1 MMLTTALVDRLTL
14 DDFLALDLQD
24 DHIYELEQGRLRA
37 MPTESDL
44 NLQIASLMFAQLLQ
58 LGIPP
63 ARLRIGTEIVVQS
76 DQATVRRPDLV
87 VLSEGLTLALAES
100 GSSTVMPE
108 FPAPELVVE
117 VVSPGKENADRDYR
131 YKRSEYAV
139 CGIREYWIVDPGR
152 GVVSVLEWVDGFYEV
167 VEFVGGDRVVSP
179 QFGDLGIT
187 VSELLAP
194 A

>member
-24 DHIYELEQGRLRA
+24 DRIYELEQGRLRA

-87 VLSEGLTLALAES
+87 VLSEGLALALAES

-187 VSELLAP
+187 VSELLAL

>member
-24 DHIYELEQGRLRA
+24 DRIYELEQGQLRS

-187 VSELLAP
+187 VSELLAL

>member
-24 DHIYELEQGRLRA
+24 DRIYELEQGQLRS

-87 VLSEGLTLALAES
+87 VLSEGLALALAES

-108 FPAPELVVE
+108 FPTPELVVE

-187 VSELLAP
+187 VSELLAL

>member
-1 MMLTTALVDRLTL
+1 MLTTALVDRLTL

-24 DHIYELEQGRLRA
+24 DRIYELEQGQLRS

-87 VLSEGLTLALAES
+87 VLSEGLALALAES

-187 VSELLAP
+187 VSELLAL

>member
-187 VSELLAP
+187 VSELLAL

>member
-24 DHIYELEQGRLRA
+24 DRIYELEQGQLRS

-44 NLQIASLMFAQLLQ
+44 NLQIASLLFAQLLQ

-87 VLSEGLTLALAES
+87 VLSEGLALALAES

-187 VSELLAP
+187 VSELLAL

>member
-24 DHIYELEQGRLRA
+24 DRIYELEQGRLRA

-87 VLSEGLTLALAES
+87 VLSEGLALALAES

-167 VEFVGGDRVVSP
+167 VEFGGGDRVVSP

>member
-24 DHIYELEQGRLRA
+24 DRIYELEQGQLRS

-87 VLSEGLTLALAES
+87 VLSEGLALALAES

-187 VSELLAP
+187 VSELLAL

>member
-24 DHIYELEQGRLRA
+24 DRIYELEQGQLRS

-87 VLSEGLTLALAES
+87 VLSEGLALALAES